1 MVFTQNT
8 DNRVIGYLSLNKKE
22 ILPQFHGICEPYEKL
37 KELTRGQAVTKDSMQ
52 QFIDGLD
59 IPEEVRSKL
68 SQLTPHSYTG
78 LAEDLARDIEK
89 WVVLESGFQI
99 K

>member
-1 MVFTQNT
+1 
-8 DNRVIGYLSLNKKE
+8 
-22 ILPQFHGICEPYEKL
+22 
-37 KELTRGQAVTKDSMQ
+37 MQ

-59 IPEEVRSKL
+59 IPEEVRSRL

-89 WVVLESGFQI
+89 WVDLESGFQI